1 MEERK
6 VQIVRTSSTSSILEV
21 RDATIQEIKAAAH
34 DVREQQRCCLITTR
48 TYHHR
53 VLNSLRLHPLDPIAL
68 KLFVRDAMP
77 LDDEL
82 HLPADDTNGY
92 NGCTSV
98 TNSATV

>member
-1 MEERK
+1 MSG
-6 VQIVRTSSTSSILEV
+6 IMEV
-21 RDATIQEIKAAAH
+21 RDAMIQGTKAAAH
-34 DVREQQRCCLITTR
+34 DVREQQGCYRITTC

-53 VLNSLRLHPLDPIAL
+53 VLNSLGLHPLDPVAL

-82 HLPADDTNGY
+82 HLPADDTDGY